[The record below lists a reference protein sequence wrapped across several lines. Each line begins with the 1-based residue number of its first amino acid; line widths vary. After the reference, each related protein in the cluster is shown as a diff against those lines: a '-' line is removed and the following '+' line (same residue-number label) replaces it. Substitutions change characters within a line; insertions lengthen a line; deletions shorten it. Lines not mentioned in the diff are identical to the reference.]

1 MRKRSLA
8 RKVRK
13 YFVGV
18 RRYLDNLAYRIEVA
32 LQDFM
37 YHLKHELTVESIKA
51 KVVRKKE
58 YLKEKMDDF
67 QDNVSC
73 LRTR

>member
-1 MRKRSLA
+1 M
-8 RKVRK
+8 RK

-18 RRYLDNLAYRIEVA
+18 RRYLDNLVSRIEVA

-37 YHLKHELTVESIKA
+37 YHLKHELTIESIKA
-51 KVVRKKE
+51 KVVKKKE
-58 YLKEKMDDF
+58 HLKEKMADF
-67 QDNVSC
+67 QENVSC